1 MVVGCVSGKW
11 LAIDSET
18 RELYTHHTDGSEP
31 IQVSFFGKLRNTFMK
46 EFIDKHIP
54 LFLKRWSHSPQ
65 VEIFL
70 RLVHEIIIF
79 MFIK

>member
-31 IQVSFFGKLRNTFMK
+31 IQVSFFFFFNKLKNIFMK
-46 EFIDKHIP
+46 EFIDKHIS
-54 LFLKRWSHSPQ
+54 LFLKR
-65 VEIFL
+65 
-70 RLVHEIIIF
+70 
-79 MFIK
+79 